1 MNLSTGIAMNGL
13 LYMYLELTEWI
24 IVTVVLSIFTENQF
38 LWILLLSC
46 TKKLKVDWSA
56 IFTNILY
63 YNVIGLFATNLCI
76 LETVIF
82 IESTKIDTHEY

>member
-46 TKKLKVDWSA
+46 TKKLKVD
-56 IFTNILY
+56 
-63 YNVIGLFATNLCI
+63 
-76 LETVIF
+76 
-82 IESTKIDTHEY
+82 